1 MRKGMSMTISG
12 LHFLS
17 AGASNC
23 EPHDPSFLPYDA
35 FARYFLTA
43 TEKALKT
50 VL

>member
-1 MRKGMSMTISG
+1 MRKGMSKTISG

-23 EPHDPSFLPYDA
+23 EPHDPSFLPYDV

-43 TEKALKT
+43 LNT